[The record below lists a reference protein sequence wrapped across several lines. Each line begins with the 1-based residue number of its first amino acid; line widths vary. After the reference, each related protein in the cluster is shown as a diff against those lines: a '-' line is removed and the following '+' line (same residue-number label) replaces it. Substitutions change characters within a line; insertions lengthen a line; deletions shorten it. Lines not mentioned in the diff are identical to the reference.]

1 MKITKRQLRRIIR
14 EEKAKVLAEQ
24 KVRRIVRRRL
34 IEITGGSPDPE
45 MGGAGTLA
53 RSGGK
58 LVRAAEGGYDTPEG
72 LYVTDS
78 EDHSLDQLQDLIDM
92 GVEQVEDLDTDGTI
106 YALKDWI
113 PIVVDAARENDEDQY
128 SGPPKRWKGGR

>member
-1 MKITKRQLRRIIR
+1 MRIRKGTLKRII
-14 EEKAKVLAEQ
+14 AET
-24 KVRRIVRRRL
+24 VSRGL
-34 IEITGGSPDPE
+34 DEITGGSPDPQL
-45 MGGAGTLA
+45 GGPGTLA

-92 GVEQVEDLDTDGTI
+92 GVERVEDLDGDGKI
-106 YALKDWI
+106 YALRDWI

-128 SGPPKRWKGGR
+128 YGPPKRWRGGR